1 MSLLNGTAGALD
13 TQFGSN
19 TPRTVP
25 TGFIVKTTSVYDATT
40 GYSWTELRSAPG
52 AGYAVPDLP
61 LTGDQAYDVGG
72 NTTIPIGTICQ
83 LTVDRDQTCYALTV
97 SASSGPN
104 AGAAVGGCGWVDGL
118 LTADCLLATVT
129 SQLGRCCT
137 DTNAGV
143 KLTSSDRAT
152 WTNPDADTITI
163 CGTAYTLSF
172 TRQGCN
178 GPCLTLTSSGSGA
191 ATYTCVRTG
200 CGNNFAD
207 FNIGNP
213 AVCTGD
219 TACGGPASNV
229 ATIHVAWAHC
239 EYDGEGW
246 YCIEPCAGGDTAVV
260 ELTDADAGDPD
271 ITIIGGPY
279 ATEEEAQDGCGPV
292 STSCCE
298 SVPHQMTL
306 VVSGLTGVCACA
318 NGTFTITHQGTFA
331 INGSSHYWC
340 SDAVPGTCRGVGD
353 AKWNLVCFEDLSS
366 WSLRLSSGCS
376 FVSPI
381 LVGAFNLGAS
391 TTCSPFSLSATG
403 GDTGCGAPVVSVS

>member
-25 TGFIVKTTSVYDATT
+25 TGFIVKTTSAYDATT

-52 AGYAVPDLP
+52 AGYAAPDLP
-61 LTGDQAYDVGG
+61 LTGDQAYDISG

-172 TRQGCN
+172 TRQGCD

-239 EYDGEGW
+239 EYDGPGW
-246 YCIEPCAGGDTAVV
+246 YCVRACGTEDDCAPV
-260 ELTDADAGDPD
+260 ELADEDAGDPD
-271 ITIIGGPY
+271 IEICNGPY
-279 ATEEEAQDGCGPV
+279 ETEEEAETACPTIVDGGADCDSATV
-292 STSCCE
+292 
-298 SVPHQMTL
+298 
-306 VVSGLTGVCACA
+306 
-318 NGTFTITHQGTFA
+318 
-331 INGSSHYWC
+331 
-340 SDAVPGTCRGVGD
+340 
-353 AKWNLVCFEDLSS
+353 
-366 WSLRLSSGCS
+366 LSSGVAYGVQVPPSSTSGYFRFNTTFGVTYHWTFSGDSMNGSFSDYTSCS
-376 FVSPI
+376 FPPVKP
-381 LVGAFNLGAS
+381 LWFNAGVGPSF
-391 TTCSPFSLSATG
+391 TTCIDNMSGGSFTLFQFS
-403 GDTGCGAPVVSVS
+403 SVSGSTLTIVFTIAPGSC